1 MMLELRKEQDL
12 GEEGRRWIEMGNWER
27 RLREREGAKMCGDV
41 VGGFERVCEGWRE
54 RLLSGSVGVGAA

>member
-27 RLREREGAKMCGDV
+27 RLREREGARMCGDV

-54 RLLSGSVGVGAA
+54 RLLSGGVGVGAA

>member
-12 GEEGRRWIEMGNWER
+12 GEEGRRWIEMGDWER
-27 RLREREGAKMCGDV
+27 RLREREGARMCGDV

-54 RLLSGSVGVGAA
+54 RLLSGGVGVGLA

>member
-1 MMLELRKEQDL
+1 MMLELRKEQDS

-27 RLREREGAKMCGDV
+27 RLREREGARMCGDV

-54 RLLSGSVGVGAA
+54 RLLSGCVGVGAA